1 MSVEEGARR
10 VRNELF
16 AFHAERGALYKIMQE
31 TYYEEEKCGI
41 MEIDVMNMLDP
52 LLVIQTRSPY
62 LEIVKNAA
70 LLLRE
75 TGLKVREDIRL
86 YTNKPK
92 CHERKSFVR
101 IGFTECYFA
110 LVALG
115 YGTLLSLV
123 VLAIEVVW
131 HKKIQQIRWDRTSR
145 NNDAMTIA
153 TWSKAVPFEFEF
165 EEEDEHPMTREG
177 IRSITRLD
185 SMNLRKNHE
194 VESALG

>member
-1 MSVEEGARR
+1 MRASKRLICVYIYICISV
-10 VRNELF
+10 
-16 AFHAERGALYKIMQE
+16 
-31 TYYEEEKCGI
+31 T
-41 MEIDVMNMLDP
+41 
-52 LLVIQTRSPY
+52 LLVRFHR
-62 LEIVKNAA
+62 A

-115 YGTLLSLV
+115 YGTLFSLV

-165 EEEDEHPMTREG
+165 EEDEHPMTREG

-185 SMNLRKNHE
+185 SMNKRVKRWTVKSVDNN
-194 VESALG
+194 SW

>member
-1 MSVEEGARR
+1 MYIYIYISV
-10 VRNELF
+10 
-16 AFHAERGALYKIMQE
+16 
-31 TYYEEEKCGI
+31 T
-41 MEIDVMNMLDP
+41 
-52 LLVIQTRSPY
+52 LLVRFHR
-62 LEIVKNAA
+62 A

-185 SMNLRKNHE
+185 SMNKRVKRWTVKSVDNN
-194 VESALG
+194 SW

>member
-1 MSVEEGARR
+1 M
-10 VRNELF
+10 VR
-16 AFHAERGALYKIMQE
+16 FHR
-31 TYYEEEKCGI
+31 
-41 MEIDVMNMLDP
+41 
-52 LLVIQTRSPY
+52 
-62 LEIVKNAA
+62 A

-165 EEEDEHPMTREG
+165 EKEEDEHPMTREG

-185 SMNLRKNHE
+185 SMNLRKNVNE
-194 VESALG
+194 YFFLQLQASSVYTYKRVKRWTVKSVDNNSW

>member
-1 MSVEEGARR
+1 MRASKRLICVYIYICISV
-10 VRNELF
+10 
-16 AFHAERGALYKIMQE
+16 
-31 TYYEEEKCGI
+31 T
-41 MEIDVMNMLDP
+41 
-52 LLVIQTRSPY
+52 LLVRFHR
-62 LEIVKNAA
+62 A

-185 SMNLRKNHE
+185 SMNKRVKRWTVKSVDNN
-194 VESALG
+194 SW

>member
-1 MSVEEGARR
+1 MRASKRLICVYIYICISV
-10 VRNELF
+10 
-16 AFHAERGALYKIMQE
+16 
-31 TYYEEEKCGI
+31 T
-41 MEIDVMNMLDP
+41 
-52 LLVIQTRSPY
+52 LLVRFHR
-62 LEIVKNAA
+62 A

-131 HKKIQQIRWDRTSR
+131 HKKVQQIRWDRTSR

-185 SMNLRKNHE
+185 SMNKRVKRWTVKSVDNN
-194 VESALG
+194 SW

>member
-1 MSVEEGARR
+1 MYIYIYISV
-10 VRNELF
+10 
-16 AFHAERGALYKIMQE
+16 
-31 TYYEEEKCGI
+31 T
-41 MEIDVMNMLDP
+41 
-52 LLVIQTRSPY
+52 LLVRFHR
-62 LEIVKNAA
+62 A

-131 HKKIQQIRWDRTSR
+131 HKKVQQIRWDRTSR

-185 SMNLRKNHE
+185 SMNKRVKRWTVKSVDNN
-194 VESALG
+194 SW

>member
-1 MSVEEGARR
+1 MIYTCIYVYRLHFRFRR
-10 VRNELF
+10 
-16 AFHAERGALYKIMQE
+16 
-31 TYYEEEKCGI
+31 
-41 MEIDVMNMLDP
+41 
-52 LLVIQTRSPY
+52 
-62 LEIVKNAA
+62 A

-86 YTNKPK
+86 YTNKPE

-131 HKKIQQIRWDRTSR
+131 HKKVQQVRRDRTSR
-145 NNDAMTIA
+145 SNNDAMNIV

-165 EEEDEHPMTREG
+165 EKEDEHPMTRGG
-177 IRSITRLD
+177 IRSITRFD
-185 SMNLRKNHE
+185 SMNLRKNVNE
-194 VESALG
+194 